1 MLRFAAFLVAIAL
14 AGCGS
19 HATRPA
25 ASDGTRPL
33 LAPASLGSSR
43 AVNQIVRGAL
53 GERELT
59 MNCVVT
65 VKDGAMSIV
74 GLSAM
79 GVRLFTIKY
88 DGQTTTV
95 DNTLPIPPQLTP
107 ERLLADLQ
115 LVFWPLE
122 TLKAPLATAGWQVSE
137 ATQGTRRLRH
147 GTQLVAE
154 VHYANTDPWS
164 GRSWLVNL
172 EHGYTLNID
181 SKGM

>member
-1 MLRFAAFLVAIAL
+1 LLRVAAIAL
-14 AGCGS
+14 AVALAGCAS
-19 HATRPA
+19 KTTRPA
-25 ASDGTRPL
+25 TSDGTRPL
-33 LAPASLGSSR
+33 LAPATLGSER
-43 AVNQIVRGAL
+43 AANQIVRGAL

-65 VKDGAMSIV
+65 VKGGAMSIV

-79 GVRLFTIKY
+79 GVRLFTLTY
-88 DGQTTTV
+88 DGQSTSV
-95 DNTLPIPPQLTP
+95 DSVMAMPPQLTP

-122 TLKAPLATAGWQVSE
+122 TLKQPLATAGWTVSE
-137 ATQGTRRLRH
+137 ASPGTRRLRH
-147 GTQLVAE
+147 DDQLVAE
-154 VHYANTDPWS
+154 VHYASSDPWS

-172 EHGYTLNID
+172 QYGYTLNID

>member
-1 MLRFAAFLVAIAL
+1 
-14 AGCGS
+14 
-19 HATRPA
+19 
-25 ASDGTRPL
+25 
-33 LAPASLGSSR
+33 
-43 AVNQIVRGAL
+43 
-53 GERELT
+53 
-59 MNCVVT
+59 
-65 VKDGAMSIV
+65 
-74 GLSAM
+74 M

-88 DGQTTTV
+88 DGQTTTI

-122 TLKAPLATAGWQVSE
+122 TLQQPLATAGWQVSE
-137 ATQGTRRLRH
+137 ATPGTRRLRH

-181 SKGM
+181 SRGM

>member
-1 MLRFAAFLVAIAL
+1 MLRFVALIVVVALV
-14 AGCGS
+14 GCGTQT
-19 HATRPA
+19 TRPA
-25 ASDGTRPL
+25 TADGSRPL
-33 LAPASLGSSR
+33 LAPATLGGTR

-59 MNCVVT
+59 MSCIVT
-65 VKDGAMSIV
+65 VKDGTMSIV

-88 DGQTTTV
+88 DGQSTTV

-122 TLKAPLATAGWQVSE
+122 TLKQPLATAGWQVSE
-137 ATQGTRRLRH
+137 ATPGTRRLRH
-147 GTQLVAE
+147 ETKLVAE
-154 VHYANTDPWS
+154 VHYASTDAWS

-172 EHGYTLNID
+172 EHGYTLNIE
-181 SKGM
+181 SKSL

>member
-1 MLRFAAFLVAIAL
+1 MPRFVAIAVVVLL
-14 AGCGS
+14 AGCGT
-19 HATRPA
+19 HTTQPATG
-25 ASDGTRPL
+25 DGSRPL
-33 LAPASLGSSR
+33 LAPVTLGSAR

-65 VKDGAMSIV
+65 VKDGVMSIV
-74 GLSAM
+74 GLSAL

-88 DGQTTTV
+88 DGQATTI
-95 DNTLPIPPQLTP
+95 DNALPIPPQLTP

-115 LVFWPLE
+115 LVFWPLDA
-122 TLKAPLATAGWQVSE
+122 LKQPLATAGWQVSE
-137 ATQGTRRLRH
+137 PTPGTRRLRH
-147 GTQLVAE
+147 ATQLVAE
-154 VHYANTDPWS
+154 VHYASTDPWS

-181 SKGM
+181 SKSL